1 MANEP
6 LQGVTPTNTGKHF
19 TAGRGPLNKANWS
32 HCLYDPIFKGDLE
45 MEKGKSFHTLNLIDL
60 KSPYATELFKIL
72 PSGVYYSTMSET

>member
-1 MANEP
+1 MSP
-6 LQGVTPTNTGKHF
+6 CKGLHLQILGNILLLVGDHSTRLTGAIVF
-19 TAGRGPLNKANWS
+19 MTRFG
-32 HCLYDPIFKGDLE
+32 KGDLE